1 MCSPSGS
8 LGQVTPQKCDLSF
21 HLSVTNTS
29 NNVKFAGFTASE
41 KGDVGDNTVG
51 SILTCSCLAAGLSP
65 AKWLG
70 PPGSAALNESF
81 ELTAGISYMLTLDQP
96 GTAVQLHTTNNTFTC
111 AEAGNYTCVIGEN
124 RRQVLV
130 LPVGK
135 HVLNG
140 DICMQITN
148 FMVSAAVYLHEG
160 VFFSIF

>member
-1 MCSPSGS
+1 MCSPLGS
-8 LGQVTPQKCDLSF
+8 LGQITPQECDLSF

-29 NNVKFAGFTASE
+29 NNVKFGGLTASE
-41 KGDVGDNTVG
+41 KGDTGDNTVG
-51 SILTCSCLAAGLSP
+51 STLTCSCSAVGLSP

-81 ELTAGISYMLTLDQP
+81 ELTAGISYMLALDQP
-96 GTAVQLHTTNNTFTC
+96 GTAVQLHTTNNAFTC
-111 AEAGNYTCVIGEN
+111 AEAGYYTCVIGEN

-140 DICMQITN
+140 DSCMQITK
-148 FMVSAAVYLHEG
+148 FTVSVAAYLHEG
-160 VFFSIF
+160 ILFSIF